1 MEEDLLEDRGHL
13 PSFYGTLKMSAVP
26 ILGIKRDLHMKKGP
40 SGHNY
45 LPVVV
50 VVVIIIRL
58 RNVICVV
65 LTGTLA

>member
-26 ILGIKRDLHMKKGP
+26 IKRDLHMKKGP

>member
-1 MEEDLLEDRGHL
+1 M
-13 PSFYGTLKMSAVP
+13 
-26 ILGIKRDLHMKKGP
+26 GIKRDLHMKKGP